1 MEGGNLQKSQ
11 FVLDQLGGRSSGQAW
26 WVPWNLLEDPAGTV
40 PARGDGH
47 ELLCPSLELSGL
59 LV

>member
-26 WVPWNLLEDPAGTV
+26 WVPWNFLEDPAGTV

-47 ELLCPSLELSGL
+47 ELLYPSL
-59 LV
+59 